1 MESKLKMKIT
11 LTDLYCSSNRGDA
24 AILNGMVISLRKYFP
39 ESEIIVLSNF
49 PEVAKII
56 NKIPSDKPLI
66 DTSHLKLT
74 ELMSIIYL
82 TIWALAYKTG
92 MKLPKLN
99 KKKQISYY
107 LNCDCLIS
115 VGGAFINDNYRP
127 AILGRLF
134 NLYFAKLL
142 GKPVIIYAQSIGP
155 FHTHKYKLLVRFIL
169 NRINLITLRDI
180 ESKNVL
186 EKLGVRTPPIYVT
199 ADAAFSLP
207 TYNLEIGKDLLK
219 REGFDAKTK
228 KLNVSISVRKW
239 RYYGKNN
246 IQSHKR
252 YINSLAT
259 AADYLIENKN
269 AEVIFAST
277 CTDFGGYQNDDRII
291 AQEVIENMKNDAKI
305 LCGEYSPMQ
314 LSSIYGNMDLH
325 IGTRMH
331 SNILAMLYG
340 TPTMAI
346 QYEFKT
352 HGLMKFFG
360 LNDFVLD
367 INNIDSE
374 SLIQLVEKTIS
385 KKQWI
390 QQQIF
395 NRLQDLRQQ
404 ADKNAM
410 LVYEIYNSK

>member
-1 MESKLKMKIT
+1 MKIT
-11 LTDLYCSSNRGDA
+11 ITDLYCSSNRGDA
-24 AILNGMVISLRKYFP
+24 AILDGMVNSLTKCFP
-39 ESEIIVLSNF
+39 GAEIVVLSYF

-56 NKIPSDKPLI
+56 NNIPSDKPLI
-66 DTSHLKLT
+66 DTSNLT
-74 ELMSIIYL
+74 LTKLMSIIYL
-82 TIWALAYKTG
+82 TIWALAYKNG
-92 MKLPKLN
+92 LKLPKFN
-99 KKKQISYY
+99 KKKLISYY

-155 FHTHKYKLLVRFIL
+155 FHTHKYKTLAHFVL
-169 NRINLITLRDI
+169 NRVNLITLRDI

-186 EKLGVRTPPIYVT
+186 EKIGVRTPPIYVT

-207 TYNLEIGKDLLK
+207 TYTLDIGKDLLK
-219 REGFDAKTK
+219 REGFDVETK
-228 KLNVSISVRKW
+228 KLKVSISVRKW
-239 RYYGKNN
+239 RYYEKNN
-246 IQSHKR
+246 IQGHKR
-252 YINSLAT
+252 YIHSVAA

-277 CTDFGGYQNDDRII
+277 CTDFGGYHNDDRII
-291 AQEVIENMKNDAKI
+291 AHEIIKTMKNNAKL

-314 LSSIYGNMDLH
+314 LSSIYGYMDLH

-340 TPTMAI
+340 TPLMAI

-352 HGLMKFFG
+352 QGLMNFFG

-367 INNIDSE
+367 INNITSE

-395 NRLQDLRQQ
+395 NKLLELKQQ

-410 LVYEIYNSK
+410 LVYEIFNSK